1 MRSRSLLLA
10 LLVPAAGVL
19 AACGGGEV
27 TVRVMS
33 TSSSQDSARAVEEN
47 VVTFLPYDRDS
58 IFSAMTERAEEPEP
72 EVPQDLIEQYD
83 QVQEAGRQWRQ
94 AEQAWSQARDS
105 LKGLRQR
112 MDQLDRRSR
121 EYLQLF
127 KEFDQLEGQVS
138 SLKQRKNQLFERFD
152 SLQKATLSRADS
164 MQAVIRSWEDEA
176 YAGYVELTDSI
187 LQEKGVEIVRDTTDE
202 QGYVT
207 TSLSGGDWWVYT
219 RHEPGPF
226 EELYW
231 NIHVRPGQADT
242 LVLSRENAEVRRKF

>member
-10 LLVPAAGVL
+10 LLVPVSGVL

-33 TSSSQDSARAVEEN
+33 SSASQDSSRPVEGN

-58 IFSAMTERAEEPEP
+58 IFAAMTERAEEPEP
-72 EVPQDLIEQYD
+72 EVPEDLLEQYD
-83 QVQEAGRQWRQ
+83 QVQEVGRQWRQ

-105 LKGLRQR
+105 LKGLSTR
-112 MDQLDRRSR
+112 MDQLDTRSR
-121 EYLQLF
+121 EYLELY
-127 KEFDQLEGQVS
+127 KKFDQLEGQVN

-176 YAGYVELTDSI
+176 FAGYVDITDSI
-187 LQEKGVEIVRDTTDE
+187 LEDKGVEIVRDTTDE

-207 TSLSGGDWWVYT
+207 TSLGAGDWWVYT

-231 NIHVRPGQADT
+231 NLHLRPGEADT